1 MVAIVDDDNL
11 ANIRSINN
19 AVKTMETINFWIIT
33 KDRDLVGEQVGSLKI
48 KIAPFRTIRRAKR
61 SFSDKLGF
69 DKNKQEELQFMVNG
83 MMLEDEEEVGMLDKK
98 TVFAAGL
105 WFSA

>member
-1 MVAIVDDDNL
+1 
-11 ANIRSINN
+11 
-19 AVKTMETINFWIIT
+19 
-33 KDRDLVGEQVGSLKI
+33 
-48 KIAPFRTIRRAKR
+48 
-61 SFSDKLGF
+61 
-69 DKNKQEELQFMVNG
+69 MVNG